1 MFSITEQFSA
11 ATKSQLEAQLSILN
25 SFASKAVDSAE
36 KVIALN
42 LSTTKAT
49 VETSSSAAKH
59 LFEAKSP
66 QEFFSLGGAQQPGFE
81 SLFAYGRQ
89 LFSIASSAQAELI
102 KTAQEQIKD
111 ASALVAKKAPT
122 LSAVPALKAPAA
134 AVVAP
139 VAVEPAN
146 EALATPVAKA
156 PIKPKAEAKP
166 AHKAEAEPVVAA
178 PVEVKPVEAKPVEA
192 AKPAVTLVTED
203 KAAAPAKVKVE
214 AKAETKVEAK
224 ADAKAA
230 PAKQLDVVSGNGKGK
245 K

>member
-49 VETSSSAAKH
+49 VETSSSAAKQ
-59 LFEAKSP
+59 LFAAKNP
-66 QEFFSLGGAQQPGFE
+66 QEFFSLGGAQQPGLD

-111 ASALVAKKAPT
+111 ASALVGKAAPK

-139 VAVEPAN
+139 VAVKPAN
-146 EALATPVAKA
+146 EALAAPVAKA
-156 PIKPKAEAKP
+156 PAKPKAEAKP
-166 AHKAEAEPVVAA
+166 AVKAEAEPVAA
-178 PVEVKPVEAKPVEA
+178 PVEAKPVEA
-192 AKPAVTLVTED
+192 AKPAVALVTED
-203 KAAAPAKVKVE
+203 KAAAPAKAKVE
-214 AKAETKVEAK
+214 AKVDAKAETKVDAK
-224 ADAKAA
+224 VDAKAA
-230 PAKQLDVVSGNGKGK
+230 PAKQLDMLSGNGKGK